1 MKKKPMIIVMTLLLV
16 LVIAGGAYYFLVVKQ
31 QQESVE
37 KKDPTYYTFELKDSF
52 VTNVKDSD
60 KLFKATIFLVLD
72 KDGMDKELTSKL
84 PIIRDTILFQLRD
97 LTEDDI
103 SSDTIQGTLRKSIPA
118 ALNKALD
125 ITNIKSVYFSD
136 FVMQ

>member
-31 QQESVE
+31 QQESAE
-37 KKDPTYYTFELKDSF
+37 KKDPTYYTFELSDSF

-72 KDGMDKELTSKL
+72 KNGMDKELTSKL

>member
-1 MKKKPMIIVMTLLLV
+1 MKKKPIIIVMTLLLV
-16 LVIAGGAYYFLVVKQ
+16 LVLAGGAYYFMVIKQ
-31 QQESVE
+31 QQENAAE
-37 KKDPTYYTFELKDSF
+37 KNPTYYTFELKDPF

-72 KDGMDKELTSKL
+72 KKGMDKELTSKL

-103 SSDTIQGTLRKSIPA
+103 GSDTIQGTLRKSIPA

-125 ITNIKSVYFSD
+125 ITNVKSVYFSD

>member
-1 MKKKPMIIVMTLLLV
+1 MKKKPIVIVITLLLV
-16 LVIAGGAYYFLVVKQ
+16 LVIAGGAYYFLVMKK
-31 QQESVE
+31 QESAAE
-37 KKDPTYYTFELKDSF
+37 KNPTYYTFELSDSF

-60 KLFKATIFLVLD
+60 KLFKTTIFLVLD
-72 KDGMDKELTSKL
+72 KSGMDKELTSKL
-84 PIIRDTILFQLRD
+84 PVIRDTILFQLRD

-118 ALNKALD
+118 ALNKALG